1 MYFYDVNVNALY
13 NFVNEESVSFGAFFG
28 LGLCANT
35 WTGNTIDTAND
46 VAKAINE
53 KLTKTIF
60 NLSLNVDLRTEYKT
74 SII

>member
-1 MYFYDVNVNALY
+1 MH
-13 NFVNEESVSFGAFFG
+13 FFG
-28 LGLCANT
+28 LGLGTNT

-53 KLTKTIF
+53 KLTKTSF
-60 NLSLNVDLRTEYKT
+60 KLALNVDLRTEYKT